1 MTLGEWL
8 AVIFT
13 LIGVIFMLLSS
24 IGIVRLPDLYTRVHA
39 AGKAG
44 TLGIIGV
51 LLGVAFF
58 FGDLLIAAKMIAL
71 IAFFLLTAPVAAHM
85 LDRAAFLTGVK
96 PMEGTTP
103 NELAGAYDTQTR
115 ELRSKKQPGRL

>member
-1 MTLGEWL
+1 MSITEAL
-8 AVIFT
+8 ALLLTTV
-13 LIGVIFMLLSS
+13 GVIFMTLASF
-24 IGIVRLPDLYTRVHA
+24 GILRLPDLYTRVHA

-51 LLGVAFF
+51 LLGVAVY
-58 FGDLLIAAKMIAL
+58 FGELATVLRMVAL
-71 IAFFLLTAPVAAHM
+71 IAFFLITAPVAAHM

-103 NELAGAYDTQTR
+103 NDLEGKYDTETR
-115 ELRSKKQPGRL
+115 QLRS